1 MSKKALIVEDHPIV
15 TESLIRMVSD
25 SFTEMTCVH
34 AATGNKA
41 LAYLNGNHFD
51 IILLD
56 INLPDMS
63 GIDFCTEA
71 LSRYPGMRILA
82 ITSMTQRYIVEK
94 TLQAG
99 ALGFVLKTSD
109 TKDIIEGI
117 RQVMEGNAYVGAG
130 VRELIQ
136 KKSSG
141 ISDTPVITR
150 RESEILR
157 LIAEGHTNQEI
168 AEKLFISSF
177 TVDSHRKNL
186 LLKLG
191 VKNTAQLIKSAISLG
206 II

>member
-1 MSKKALIVEDHPIV
+1 MNKKTLIVEDHPIV
-15 TESLIRMVSD
+15 TESLIRMISD
-25 SFTEMTCVH
+25 TFYDMTCVH
-34 AATGNKA
+34 AATAGKG

-51 IILLD
+51 LVLLD

-71 LSRYPGMRILA
+71 ISRFPGLKILA
-82 ITSMTQRYIVEK
+82 ITSMTQRHIVEK

-109 TKDIIEGI
+109 TKDITEGI
-117 RQVMEGNAYVGAG
+117 RQVIEGRPYLGTG

-141 ISDTPVITR
+141 SAGVPVITR

-157 LIAEGHTNQEI
+157 LIADGNTNQEI
-168 AEKLFISSF
+168 ADRLFISTF

-191 VKNTAQLIKSAISLG
+191 VKNTAQLIRSATSLG